1 MARLEELKTEE
12 GVDIEAMDEAL
23 AVLHNRFKDL
33 DVDEKLGDDDSDGPT
48 DHAHDGDRWDR
59 LCETHCDTKC
69 SQRGWSRQA
78 ACWQHANERWQA
90 ARIRTIA
97 RHVPAC
103 VLAFEDEA
111 EMLRTSAHK

>member
-1 MARLEELKTEE
+1 MGDACHCGSARADARKLLAKKAFDVLT
-12 GVDIEAMDEAL
+12 AL
-23 AVLHNRFKDL
+23 SYAHKSCR
-33 DVDEKLGDDDSDGPT
+33 DDY
-48 DHAHDGDRWDR
+48 
-59 LCETHCDTKC
+59 
-69 SQRGWSRQA
+69 RQA

-111 EMLRTSAHK
+111 EMLRTSAYK